1 VLEPVPVGFDGV
13 PVPEDLLGLLG
24 LLASLDHDGLP
35 GWVAEED
42 VVGLAGLLGGVPAP
56 AVTVT
61 VMYTV

>member
-1 VLEPVPVGFDGV
+1 VLEPVPEGFDAV
-13 PVPEDLLGLLG
+13 PVPEGLLG

-35 GWVAEED
+35 GWVAEVEED